1 MVVGEL
7 SLGTL
12 RDRAAVLELLSNLP
26 SAPVAG
32 HTEVASF
39 VEAHVLYG
47 QGLSLVDAHLLASV
61 TLAPGSTLWT
71 RDKRLRRAAERLG
84 VSTTSP

>member
-12 RDRAAVLELLSNLP
+12 HDRAAVLELLSNLP

-32 HTEVASF
+32 HAEVARF
-39 VEAHVLYG
+39 VEAHKLYG

-61 TLAPGSTLWT
+61 TLAPGSRLWT
-71 RDKRLRRAAERLG
+71 RDKRLRRAAEHLG
-84 VSTTSP
+84 ISATTP